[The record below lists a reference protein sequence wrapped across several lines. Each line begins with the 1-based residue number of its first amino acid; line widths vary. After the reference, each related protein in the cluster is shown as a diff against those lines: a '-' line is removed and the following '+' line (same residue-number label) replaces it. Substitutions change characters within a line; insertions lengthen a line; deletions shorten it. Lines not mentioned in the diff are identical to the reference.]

1 MVHIYKNFNRSS
13 NAELIWKLRSIG
25 LFKNLTEI
33 ELGII
38 LECSHNIQYE
48 AEENLF
54 YEKDK
59 PDGFY
64 MVLSGSLQIYI
75 YSGKPGQ
82 PPKLLKKLS
91 VGEHVGEMSLID
103 GKPRSASVKTLVASE
118 LLFLPTL
125 NFTTMIDSNPK
136 IASSIVN
143 SLIDTVLQLPKYKI
157 ESARTRALLE
167 QKMIKPN
174 LESMRTLCMMIR
186 ENNNRIAIY

>member
-64 MVLSGSLQIYI
+64 LVLSGSLQIYI

-157 ESARTRALLE
+157 ESARTRSLLE

>member
-1 MVHIYKNFNRSS
+1 MSHINKQFNRSNNS
-13 NAELIWKLRSIG
+13 ELMWQLKHIG
-25 LFKNLTEI
+25 LFKNLSDI
-33 ELGII
+33 ELSVIV
-38 LECSHNIQYE
+38 ECTHNINYE

-64 MVLSGSLQIYI
+64 LVLSGSIQIYI
-75 YSGKPGQ
+75 FSGKPGE
-82 PPKLLKKLS
+82 PPKILKKLT

-103 GKPRSASVKTLVASE
+103 GKPRSASVKALEASE

-125 NFTTMIDSNPK
+125 NFSTMIDTNPK
-136 IASSIVN
+136 IAKSIVDN
-143 SLIDTVLQLPKYKI
+143 LIDTVLQLPKYKI
-157 ESARTRALLE
+157 ESARTKALLE

-174 LESMRTLCMMIR
+174 IESMRTLCMMIR

>member
-64 MVLSGSLQIYI
+64 LVLSGSLQIYI